1 MTIKDVLRK
10 YMDSASMIIRVYK
23 SEDYG
28 NENEAEPIYPVGY
41 LWELPQ
47 MMCLGEYQNLMKL
60 KDLAVIVTWQF
71 TFIYDDRI
79 LIFFAEI

>member
-1 MTIKDVLRK
+1 MTIQDVLRK

-28 NENEAEPIYPVGY
+28 NEKEAEPIYPVGY

-47 MMCLGEYQNLMKL
+47 MICLGEYQNLMN
-60 KDLAVIVTWQF
+60 T
-71 TFIYDDRI
+71 
-79 LIFFAEI
+79 EIKGFNSNYNVAIHFYI

>member
-47 MMCLGEYQNLMKL
+47 MMCLGDYQNLMN
-60 KDLAVIVTWQF
+60 T
-71 TFIYDDRI
+71 
-79 LIFFAEI
+79 EIKGFSSHCDVAIHFYI

>member
-1 MTIKDVLRK
+1 MTIQDVLRK

-28 NENEAEPIYPVGY
+28 NEANADTLYPIAY

-47 MMCLGEYQNLMKL
+47 KMTLGEYQNMMN
-60 KDLAVIVTWQF
+60 T
-71 TFIYDDRI
+71 
-79 LIFFAEI
+79 EIAGFSSNYNVAIHFYI